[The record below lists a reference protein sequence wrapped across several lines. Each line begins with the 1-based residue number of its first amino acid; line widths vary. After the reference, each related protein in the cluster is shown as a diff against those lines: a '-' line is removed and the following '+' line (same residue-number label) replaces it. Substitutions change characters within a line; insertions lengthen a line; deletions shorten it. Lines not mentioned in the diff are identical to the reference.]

1 MKLNQKLINYSH
13 MFQQLYPMTKEVRG
27 QCLIMNNETFDDGD
41 VREGSSVDVRSS
53 VCLYESLGFKVC

>member
-1 MKLNQKLINYSH
+1 
-13 MFQQLYPMTKEVRG
+13 MTKEVRG

>member
-1 MKLNQKLINYSH
+1 
-13 MFQQLYPMTKEVRG
+13 MTKKVRG

-53 VCLYESLGFKVC
+53 SYLYGSLGFKVC